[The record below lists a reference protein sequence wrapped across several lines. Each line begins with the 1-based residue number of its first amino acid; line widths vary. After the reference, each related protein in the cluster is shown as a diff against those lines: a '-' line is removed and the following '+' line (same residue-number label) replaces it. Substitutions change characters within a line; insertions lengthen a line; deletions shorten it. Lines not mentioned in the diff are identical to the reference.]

1 MYKIIDGKVVK
12 IETIESIIEVSSD
25 AIISQLKDIDNTI
38 ESLKNSKAT
47 LEKDLEEVYNLEK
60 KVKI

>member
-25 AIISQLKDIDNTI
+25 AIISQIKDIDNTI
-38 ESLKNSKAT
+38 ESLNNSKAT

-60 KVKI
+60 KVKR